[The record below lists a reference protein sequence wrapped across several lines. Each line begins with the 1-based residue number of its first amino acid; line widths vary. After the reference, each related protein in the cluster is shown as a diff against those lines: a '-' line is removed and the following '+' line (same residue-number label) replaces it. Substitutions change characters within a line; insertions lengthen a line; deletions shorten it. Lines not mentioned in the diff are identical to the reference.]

1 MDPDAMRIYV
11 DKNKDKLKTLF
22 GPDYINNLNVVIDA
36 TEAALTD
43 VPTRGAKREGNIL
56 TGLIRSYVG
65 LFTRPGRFLT
75 AFNKVRG
82 NIKEDALTTALAN
95 PRAMAEAAKAAR
107 KSPLSSELE
116 KTIGRILLGRYDF
129 PTDADLDVDKPNSA
143 RAILQEL
150 EAGNR

>member
-1 MDPDAMRIYV
+1 MVCLRV
-11 DKNKDKLKTLF
+11 L
-22 GPDYINNLNVVIDA
+22 
-36 TEAALTD
+36 D
-43 VPTRGAKREGNIL
+43 V
-56 TGLIRSYVG
+56 
-65 LFTRPGRFLT
+65 FLT